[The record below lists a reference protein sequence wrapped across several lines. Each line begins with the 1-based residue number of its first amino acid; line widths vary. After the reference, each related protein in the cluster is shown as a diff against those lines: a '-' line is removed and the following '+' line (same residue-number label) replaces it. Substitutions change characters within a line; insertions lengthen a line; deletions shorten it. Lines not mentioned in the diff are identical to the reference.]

1 MGSDMKDSTASII
14 RSGMRFFSGT
24 MLSRVT
30 GLLRDVSMAA
40 IFGSQPS
47 VAALMVA
54 YRFSSLLRR
63 LFGEGALHS
72 AFIPQFESIRREDP
86 SRAARFFRDLSLSLM
101 TFLLLLTLCVEA
113 VVVSL
118 LTFMELSEGN
128 REILHLTSLMFPA
141 TLFICHFGLNSSLL
155 HCEKRFFTSGIA
167 PVAFNL
173 TWIVVLFSLKDF
185 SLDQAIPGLALGIVG
200 ACVLQWLVTVPH
212 SRAYV
217 RSVLSGKAWE
227 GATLFSY
234 DVKSLGK
241 PLALGLM
248 GVAASQV
255 NSALDAVFARF
266 ADLEGPAYLW
276 YAIRIQQAPLALF
289 GLALAGTL
297 LPPLSRA
304 TKRGDTASFVEFL
317 EFAFRN
323 CIGIMLPA
331 TFGAFVLG
339 ASGINLLYVRENFT
353 DGTACQTLLC
363 LWGYL
368 PGLLPMALVTLLA
381 SASYAKGDYRSPMLA
396 SVLAV
401 IVNVVLNA
409 IMVFLLGMGAV
420 SVALATSA
428 SAWVNFLGLT
438 YFLRKKDSSWQGLFF
453 GKHVLAVTGCCLLA
467 SFCAGG
473 FGLLYWNDTSLW
485 MIFQEMSFP
494 LSRQFSLQF
503 AHFSTQSLCFLAV
516 LFGVAKLLKVE
527 VLRLK

>member
-1 MGSDMKDSTASII
+1 MKDSTASII

-30 GLLRDVSMAA
+30 GLVRDVSMAA
-40 IFGSQPS
+40 ILGSQPS

-54 YRFSSLLRR
+54 YRFSNLLRR

-86 SRAARFFRDLSLSLM
+86 RRAARFFRDLSLSLM
-101 TFLLLLTLCVEA
+101 TFLFLVTLCIEGLI
-113 VVVSL
+113 VSL
-118 LTFMELSEGN
+118 LAFVEFSPGN
-128 REILHLTSLMFPA
+128 REILYLTSLMFPA
-141 TLFICHFGLNSSLL
+141 TIFICHFGLNSSLL

-173 TWIVVLFSLKDF
+173 TWISVLFFLKD
-185 SLDQAIPGLALGIVG
+185 SSVEQAVSGLAVGIVG
-200 ACVLQWLVTVPH
+200 ACVLQWLVTVPY
-212 SRAYV
+212 SRGFV
-217 RSVLSGKAWE
+217 RSTLDGSLWQG
-227 GATLFSY
+227 TSLFSK
-234 DVKSLGK
+234 DVMSLGK

-276 YAIRIQQAPLALF
+276 YAIRIQQAPLGMF

-304 TKRGDTASFVEFL
+304 IKRGDTAGFL
-317 EFAFRN
+317 DFLDFAFRN

-331 TFGAFVLG
+331 TFGAFILG

-353 DGTACQTLLC
+353 DGTASQTLLC

-368 PGLLPMALVTLLA
+368 PGLIPTALVTLVA
-381 SASYAKGDYRSPMLA
+381 SASYAKGDYRSPMQA

-401 IVNVVLNA
+401 AVNVILNA
-409 IMVFLLGMGAV
+409 VMVFVFGMGAI

-428 SAWVNFLGLT
+428 SAWVNLLVLSAS
-438 YFLRKKDSSWQGLFF
+438 LRKRDPSWKGLFSW
-453 GKHVLAVTGCCLLA
+453 GHVFRVGGCCLLA
-467 SFCAGG
+467 SLCAGG
-473 FGLLYWNDTSLW
+473 FGFLYWGDNSLL
-485 MIFQEMSFP
+485 MLFQDMSFP
-494 LSRQFSLQF
+494 LSRIFALQLSYF
-503 AHFSTQSLCFLAV
+503 TTQSLCFLVV
-516 LFGVAKLLKVE
+516 LFGAAKLLRVE
-527 VLRLK
+527 IFRLK